1 MEPSSKSHS
10 AQSTEDLAGIHAVLG
25 LDIVSFSTLEDA
37 DQVLAIESL
46 LAWTHE
52 ALAFNGIG
60 ENDYRWSPAGD
71 GGYLTFASHTAC
83 RSALDVAFSIAQK
96 IQNPRWRPR
105 SGGKIGLTMALH
117 AGTVTEARELG
128 RNRNIWGTGIN
139 MTARILSLAVPG
151 QLLIS
156 KQYFDAYIHGQRE
169 DEFEIGAVQWRTVKH
184 GVQVE
189 VMNAN
194 HHDLCLGDEEARYRR
209 WQAIGNVWSRT
220 IADYKSLVNDAMNS
234 GEPIAALA
242 AGKFLLNLDSP
253 DPVQELCRMI
263 GRTDD
268 RPAAAYRHQTHY
280 LFGLMPPDVL
290 LRVVEAATPRH
301 VAPGAVLC
309 RKGEPART
317 CFFPVS
323 GALVVD
329 VPGQERPVHILPGQI
344 VGEFGL
350 WIPNITRTATVR
362 SLDESLLLEF
372 DSDQFKSIL
381 KDTPLVAEGVHNVIR
396 NRIVDNVMRSRRL
409 FPVSA
414 EEAKEAW
421 AEMRP
426 ECEKHEKGAVL
437 DLNASVYILLSGAV
451 TITPPPNMR
460 PLTVR
465 ADGTF
470 GAEQV
475 VGLVSDIGSP
485 DGPGATVLEEIVA
498 VRFSRSAVTK
508 LQQCDDIGAA
518 WSALCG
524 ERLRAIG
531 KAAAAAGFTAA
542 DSSPVSAMASGD
554 RRYDLFLSHAS
565 EDKDPI
571 ARPLYAALTAKGI
584 SVWFDEATLELGD
597 SLREKIE
604 EGLSKCR
611 YGVVI
616 LSPTFLKKHWPNR
629 ELDGL
634 VARETASG
642 DKAILPVWYDLDDKM
657 LVQYSPTLAGRL
669 AVRSEEGIGV
679 VVEKI
684 LRVLRRA

>member
-1 MEPSSKSHS
+1 MEKPSKSRS
-10 AQSTEDLAGIHAVLG
+10 AQATEDLGGVHAVLG

-37 DQVLAIESL
+37 DQVFAIENL
-46 LAWTHE
+46 LSCIDE
-52 ALAFNGIG
+52 ALAFNGVR

-71 GGYLTFASHTAC
+71 GGYITFASHAAC
-83 RSALDVAFSIAQK
+83 RAAVDVAFSVAQK
-96 IQNPRWRPR
+96 TQNPRWRPR
-105 SGGKIGLTMALH
+105 SGGKIRLTMALH

-128 RNRNIWGTGIN
+128 SNRNIWGTGIN
-139 MTARILSLAVPG
+139 MTARILSVAVPG

-156 KQYFDAYIHGQRE
+156 KQYFDTYIHGQRE

-194 HHDLCLGDEEARYRR
+194 RHDLCLTDEEAKDRR
-209 WQAIGNVWSRT
+209 WQAIGNVWRRT
-220 IADYKSLVNDAMNS
+220 IADYESLIGDAMKS

-242 AGKFLLNLDSP
+242 AGKFLLNLHSP

-268 RPAAAYRHQTHY
+268 RPDAPYPHQTHY

-290 LRVVEAATPRH
+290 LQVVEASTPRL
-301 VAPGAVLC
+301 AATGAVLC
-309 RKGEPART
+309 RKGEPAQT

-323 GALVVD
+323 GTLVVD
-329 VPGQERPVHILPGQI
+329 VPGQERLIRILPGQI

-362 SLDESLLLEF
+362 SVDESLLLEL
-372 DSDQFKSIL
+372 DSDQFKRTL
-381 KDTPLVAEGVHNVIR
+381 KDTPLVAEGVYNVIK
-396 NRIVDNVMRSRRL
+396 NRILDNVLKSRRL
-409 FPVSA
+409 FPISA
-414 EEAKEAW
+414 EEAKEGW
-421 AEMRP
+421 SKMRP
-426 ECEKHEKGAVL
+426 ECEKYEKGTVL

-451 TITPPPNMR
+451 SITPPSAR

-475 VGLVSDIGSP
+475 IGLVSDIGSP
-485 DGPGATVLEEIVA
+485 DGPRATVLEETVA
-498 VRFSRSAVTK
+498 VNFSRSAIIE
-508 LQQCDDIGAA
+508 LQHCEAIGAA

-524 ERLRAIG
+524 ERLRAIS
-531 KAAAAAGFTAA
+531 KAAAAVAGLNSSPTPVTAA
-542 DSSPVSAMASGD
+542 TEG
-554 RRYDLFLSHAS
+554 RYDLFLSHAS

-571 ARPLYAALTAKGI
+571 VRPLYAALTAKGV

-597 SLREKIE
+597 SLRRKID
-604 EGLSKCR
+604 EGLSRCR

-616 LSPTFLKKHWPNR
+616 LSPRFLNKQWPQR

-642 DKAILPVWYDLDDKM
+642 EKAILPVWYDLDDKM
-657 LVQYSPTLAGRL
+657 LLQYSPTLAERL
-669 AVRSEEGIGV
+669 AARSEEGIGV

-684 LRVLRRA
+684 LRVLRKP